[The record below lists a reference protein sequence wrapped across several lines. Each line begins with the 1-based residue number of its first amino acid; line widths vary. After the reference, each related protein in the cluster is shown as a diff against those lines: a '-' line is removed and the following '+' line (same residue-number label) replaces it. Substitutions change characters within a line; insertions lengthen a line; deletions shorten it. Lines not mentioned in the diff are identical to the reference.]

1 MAVAEV
7 VINAQPAAPMTK
19 ETEDNRMKRDGQ
31 QATLEGATYDSEK
44 QSMMRQPIAVWA
56 TALACVFAFMGIGL
70 VDPILPAIAE
80 NLDAGPSEVSLLFTS
95 YFAVTA
101 VMMLVTG
108 AVSSRIGGKRTLLI
122 GLALIVAFA
131 GLAGTSNSVGAL
143 VGFRA
148 GWGLGNALFVA
159 TALAVIVSVA
169 TGGRAVAVILYEAA
183 LGLGMATGPL
193 LGALLGGMNWRGPF
207 FGTAILMFIAL
218 VVLIIKL
225 PATPPPAE
233 KTSLGAPLKALS
245 HKGLFGVSFSAL
257 FYNFGF
263 FTVLAYTPFILGF
276 GEYGIGAVFFGWG
289 CALAVFS
296 VFIAPIIQNR
306 IGAVNTTVITLVG
319 LLVIYLLLG
328 IFHDTTWLVVTLVI
342 ISGALL
348 GINNTMYTEMA
359 MSVSDAPQPV
369 ASAGYNFVR
378 WIGGVIAPF
387 AATKMGEHFGVG
399 VPYYVAT
406 VVAVLA
412 VAVMLVSRNHVEAH
426 GPGVV

>member
-1 MAVAEV
+1 MRHDTREATL
-7 VINAQPAAPMTK
+7 N
-19 ETEDNRMKRDGQ
+19 G
-31 QATLEGATYDSEK
+31 ATLESEK
-44 QSMMRQPIAVWA
+44 TSMMRQPVAVWA

-80 NLDAGPSEVSLLFTS
+80 NLDAGAPEVSLLFTS

-108 AVSSRIGGKRTLLI
+108 AVSSRIGGKKTLLT
-122 GLALIVAFA
+122 GLALIVVFA
-131 GLAGTSNSVGAL
+131 GLAGTSGSVGQL
-143 VGFRA
+143 VGYRA

-169 TGGRAVAVILYEAA
+169 SGGRAVAIILYEAA
-183 LGLGMATGPL
+183 LGLGMAAGPL
-193 LGALLGGMNWRGPF
+193 LGAALGSLNWRGPF
-207 FGTAILMFIAL
+207 FGTAALMFLAL
-218 VVLIIKL
+218 VVLLFKL

-233 KTSLGAPLKALS
+233 KTSPAAPLKALR
-245 HKGLFGVSFSAL
+245 HRGLFGVSFSAL

-263 FTVLAYTPFILGF
+263 FTILAYTPFVLGF
-276 GEYGIGAVFFGWG
+276 GEIGIGAVFFGWG
-289 CALAVFS
+289 CCLAVFS
-296 VFIAPIIQNR
+296 VFIAPLIQNR
-306 IGAVNTTVITLVG
+306 IGAANTTMATLVG
-319 LLVIYLLLG
+319 LLVIYVLLG
-328 IFHDTTWLVVTLVI
+328 LFHDVTPVVVVLVV

-378 WIGGVIAPF
+378 WMGGVIAPF
-387 AATKMGEHFGVG
+387 AATKVGEGIGVP
-399 VPYYVAT
+399 VPYYVAA

-412 VAVMLVSRNHVEAH
+412 VIVMLASRNHVEAH
-426 GPGVV
+426 GPEAV